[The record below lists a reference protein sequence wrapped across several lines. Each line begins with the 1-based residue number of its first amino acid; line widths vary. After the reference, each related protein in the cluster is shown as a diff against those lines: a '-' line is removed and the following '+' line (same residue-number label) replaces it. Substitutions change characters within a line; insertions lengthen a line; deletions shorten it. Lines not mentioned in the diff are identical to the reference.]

1 MPETTPTREALS
13 VRLQKLVGR
22 LISSRL
28 VGWIANLPPVAWATR
43 VVTRTL
49 AKREIAK
56 VSAQKA
62 PMERVAGIGLEATLQ
77 QIVYDVVNTLGYM
90 GSGVAT
96 YEPDDSL
103 PVRAFYFDPNIVS
116 QEQVHEWEAQV
127 SRIMGKPFSI
137 SDPEIARVFVHQ
149 REYKDNLS
157 VRAVKARAPVQSDE
171 FFDLFTPVVPLSAKP
186 IIEGIQEAVGA
197 EQFISFPFFLETVVD
212 GKPTKEIV
220 GNLFAGKRGE
230 ISEQDVLILS
240 AFGRQA
246 ATAIESERRRLQ
258 IQLAQELV
266 FAMQTSLQD
275 ETQVLQRIVKG
286 VTDDLGYMG
295 AMVATY
301 EPDGSL
307 PLRAFYFDPNIVSEE
322 QVHEWEA
329 QVSKIMGKEVSL
341 SDPDIAAVHV
351 HKYEFKDNLSVQ
363 AFEAGGPVSTK
374 EFYDLFRPVV
384 PLSAK
389 PIIQGIQEAVGVE
402 QLIAVPFFLETVIDG
417 KPTKEIVGNLFAGTR
432 SKSFSSGEIEMLKA
446 FGQQAAAGIRNA
458 RLYRK
463 AEERRQISEIFAKMA
478 FSAAASV
485 HDLRNHIG
493 AFRTYHQVVQ
503 SMPPKQL
510 SEILRSSPEILTRLN
525 KAADI
530 LDNLHEPWRDT
541 PNVPTNVNVCVRRA
555 FGKVTSVEVEAEAR
569 ERIAIHE
576 SLAAGLPPVKT
587 SPDML
592 TEAFK
597 VLIKNAVEAI
607 REKGEGGDLWIKSV
621 LDDDSIVKVLIRD
634 NGIGIK
640 PENLS
645 KIFEMK
651 WSTKEAGM
659 GFGLFWTK
667 DYIEGLGGRI
677 KVESVWQ
684 EGTTFRISLPASVVQ
699 T

>member
-1 MPETTPTREALS
+1 MRPAREGFKLGGFEMPKTTPAREALG
-13 VRLQKLVGR
+13 VRLRKLVGR

-28 VGWIANLPPVAWATR
+28 AGWVANLPPIAWATR
-43 VVTRTL
+43 VVARTL
-49 AKREIAK
+49 AKRQIAK
-56 VSAQKA
+56 VPAQA
-62 PMERVAGIGLEATLQ
+62 ALIERVAGIGLEATLQ
-77 QIVYDVVNTLGYM
+77 QIVYDVVNALGYM
-90 GSGVAT
+90 GAGVAT

-103 PVRAFYFDPNIVS
+103 PLRAFYFDPNVVS
-116 QEQVHEWEAQV
+116 EEQIHEWEV
-127 SRIMGKPFSI
+127 RGSEIMGRPFSL
-137 SDPEIARVFVHQ
+137 SDPEISRVYVHQ
-149 REYKDNLS
+149 DEFKDNLS
-157 VRAVKARAPVQSDE
+157 LRAVKARGPVQSDE
-171 FFDLFTPVVPLSAKP
+171 LYDLFTPVVPLSAKP
-186 IIEGIQEAVGA
+186 IVEGVQKALGIEQV
-197 EQFISFPFFLETVVD
+197 ISVPFFLETVVD
-212 GKPTKEIV
+212 GQPTKEIV

-351 HKYEFKDNLSVQ
+351 HKDEFKDNLSVQ
-363 AFEAGGPVSTK
+363 AFEAGGPVSTN

-389 PIIQGIQEAVGVE
+389 PIIQGIQEAVGVG
-402 QLIAVPFFLETVIDG
+402 QLIAVPFFLETVIDD

-463 AEERRQISEIFAKMA
+463 AEKGRIDGLKLSMMSTLSNLILHDLNSELGKIRLYTDDERVYQKVDTVLNMIERLTAPIKQEVKIEPTDVNASVVSVLEDMKKIPGDIEIVEDFTSDLPRVQASAHINEIF
-478 FSAAASV
+478 
-485 HDLRNHIG
+485 
-493 AFRTYHQVVQ
+493 
-503 SMPPKQL
+503 
-510 SEILRSSPEILTRLN
+510 
-525 KAADI
+525 
-530 LDNLHEPWRDT
+530 
-541 PNVPTNVNVCVRRA
+541 
-555 FGKVTSVEVEAEAR
+555 
-569 ERIAIHE
+569 RI
-576 SLAAGLPPVKT
+576 
-587 SPDML
+587 
-592 TEAFK
+592 
-597 VLIKNAVEAI
+597 LIKNAIEAMEEGGVLTIRTKMAEEDEKAEVLVTDTGRGIDEENMEKLFAPRFTTKRAKGSLGVGLYLAKNFLEMMNGEIKVESKVGKGTTFTVSLLTDVGKEAI
-607 REKGEGGDLWIKSV
+607 RE
-621 LDDDSIVKVLIRD
+621 
-634 NGIGIK
+634 
-640 PENLS
+640 
-645 KIFEMK
+645 
-651 WSTKEAGM
+651 
-659 GFGLFWTK
+659 
-667 DYIEGLGGRI
+667 
-677 KVESVWQ
+677 
-684 EGTTFRISLPASVVQ
+684 
-699 T
+699 